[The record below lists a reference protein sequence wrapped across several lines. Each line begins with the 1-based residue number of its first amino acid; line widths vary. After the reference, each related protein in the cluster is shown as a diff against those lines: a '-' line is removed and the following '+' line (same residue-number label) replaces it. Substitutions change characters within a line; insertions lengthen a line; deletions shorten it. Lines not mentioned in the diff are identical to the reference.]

1 MDTSIEALRQRVFMA
16 QHKVTCAVP
25 ACFARRG
32 GGCNMAA
39 RLSGL
44 EPRYLA
50 FKYTWNFDDMD
61 VHRMS

>member
-1 MDTSIEALRQRVFMA
+1 MRLFGSGCSWRSTKLHVQCLRALRGV
-16 QHKVTCAVP
+16 
-25 ACFARRG
+25 